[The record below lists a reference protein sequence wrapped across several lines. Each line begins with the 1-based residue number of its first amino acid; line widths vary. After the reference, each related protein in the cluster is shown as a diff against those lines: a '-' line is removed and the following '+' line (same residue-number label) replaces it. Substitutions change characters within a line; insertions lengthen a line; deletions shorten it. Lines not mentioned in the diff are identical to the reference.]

1 MLHLY
6 IFMDHR
12 LPLTLTSSDEAK
24 RVHLVQEGGVRP
36 TGMFACFQ
44 YGQSNCLFLIVRNV
58 AALKGYK

>member
-24 RVHLVQEGGVRP
+24 HVHLVQENGMHP

-44 YGQSNCLFLIVRNV
+44 YGQEM
-58 AALKGYK
+58 